1 LKTFPVDAFAVNDD
15 PFVGDIVPLIIL
27 VTEGEE
33 EVGKFPTKITG
44 VDGKPLKKKSID
56 PVLLAESDFPVKL
69 AVKETGTFG
78 KKL

>member
-1 LKTFPVDAFAVNDD
+1 LVKSPVDAFAVNDD

-27 VTEGEE
+27 VTEEDVF
-33 EVGKFPTKITG
+33 VGKFLTEILG
-44 VDGKPLKKKSID
+44 VDDKPLKKKSID
-56 PVLLAESDFPVKL
+56 PVKTEESDFPVKL

>member
-1 LKTFPVDAFAVNDD
+1 MVKFPVDAFAVNDD

-33 EVGKFPTKITG
+33 EVGKFPTTITG

-56 PVLLAESDFPVKL
+56 PVRKASDFPVKL

-78 KKL
+78 